1 MRDPARIDRICDLL
15 RAYWHA
21 HPDLRLGQIVGNFTP
36 GRIDAHGRP
45 TGEPGESYYVEDDII
60 EAALVEA
67 TPRLPVCPDCGCGWE
82 DGTYDMD
89 CACDCHRLL
98 LAAPRPGAAQGK

>member
-36 GRIDAHGRP
+36 RRIDAMARHYP
-45 TGEPGESYYVEDDII
+45 EAVFPEKQPSEPWPLTETGLTLASASLARHLARTWA
-60 EAALVEA
+60 EAM
-67 TPRLPVCPDCGCGWE
+67 RRD
-82 DGTYDMD
+82 
-89 CACDCHRLL
+89 
-98 LAAPRPGAAQGK
+98 LAAPPRPGAAQGTP

>member
-36 GRIDAHGRP
+36 RH
-45 TGEPGESYYVEDDII
+45 SYPVQDEMGTLASASLARHLARTWA
-60 EAALVEA
+60 EAM
-67 TPRLPVCPDCGCGWE
+67 RRD
-82 DGTYDMD
+82 
-89 CACDCHRLL
+89 
-98 LAAPRPGAAQGK
+98 LAAPPRPGAAQGTP